1 MVYGINLETGIT
13 PLRKKWLTMDLVG
26 ILDAGQGGNSFD
38 KIFKETLRYR
48 AGGGVRLSWP
58 GFQGLFLTFDLV
70 VNEYNQFET
79 FFGLEKFFD
88 PD

>member
-1 MVYGINLETGIT
+1 MVYGINLEAGVT
-13 PLRKKWLTMDLVG
+13 PVRKKWLTMDLVG
-26 ILDAGQGGNSFD
+26 ILDAGQGGNSFNT
-38 KIFKETLRYR
+38 IFRETLRYR
-48 AGGGVRLSWP
+48 AGSGVRLSWP